1 MEKITATK
9 ITILLQIYRVQS
21 VTHLYQCIILLQ
33 TSTMMKIPNEIQD
46 SAESKQE
53 LEDSIEE
60 YIKNKRKEFYEEF
73 GIAIRTT
80 SKVHKMQRHHAVP
93 TQPISMETRTKD
105 KEV

>member
-33 TSTMMKIPNEIQD
+33 TSTMMKTNEIKD
-46 SAESKQE
+46 SIKSKQE

-73 GIAIRTT
+73 GIAIRTRG
-80 SKVHKMQRHHAVP
+80 KVHKMQRHHTVSS
-93 TQPISMETRTKD
+93 QPISMETRTKD

>member
-33 TSTMMKIPNEIQD
+33 TSTMMKTNEIKD
-46 SAESKQE
+46 SIKSKQE

-60 YIKNKRKEFYEEF
+60 YIKNKRKEFYEEY
-73 GIAIRTT
+73 GIAIRTRG
-80 SKVHKMQRHHAVP
+80 KVHKMQRHHAVP
-93 TQPISMETRTKD
+93 TQPISMETRTKN

>member
-33 TSTMMKIPNEIQD
+33 TSTMMKTNEIKD
-46 SAESKQE
+46 SIKSKQK

-60 YIKNKRKEFYEEF
+60 YIKNKRKEFYEVY
-73 GIAIRTT
+73 GVSLRLRGQ
-80 SKVHKMQRHHAVP
+80 VHKIKGSRPIPSQYVP
-93 TQPISMETRTKD
+93 LETRTKD